1 MTLNLYPCACPWES
15 VPVPLHAP
23 VAARSEPQ
31 VLPLLLSILL
41 EQALTN
47 PGASHVI

>member
-1 MTLNLYPCACPWES
+1 MTLNLYPCACPWEG
-15 VPVPLHAP
+15 VPVPLHVP

-41 EQALTN
+41 VGT
-47 PGASHVI
+47 GSH